1 MVITFSCKIFWFFFF
16 SKTIIQVTNSFFFS
30 QKDEI
35 FSKNIIE
42 TSKFIITYP
51 HFLYDAAMLS
61 LASSLGQL
69 FINHTIKDFGP
80 VTNSLIMTL
89 RQFLSLLLSAIIF
102 LHPLTILQMI
112 GATIVFIATYG
123 QSFVLNSRSK
133 PSSTL
138 SSSSSSTTV
147 NIPA

>member
-1 MVITFSCKIFWFFFF
+1 
-16 SKTIIQVTNSFFFS
+16 
-30 QKDEI
+30 
-35 FSKNIIE
+35 
-42 TSKFIITYP
+42 
-51 HFLYDAAMLS
+51 MLS